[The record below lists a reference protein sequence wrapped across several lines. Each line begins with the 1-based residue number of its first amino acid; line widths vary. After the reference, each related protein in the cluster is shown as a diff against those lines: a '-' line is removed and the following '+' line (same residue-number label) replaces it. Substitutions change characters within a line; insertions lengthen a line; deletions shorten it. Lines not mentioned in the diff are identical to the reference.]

1 MGRITRSASVLVA
14 ALALAGCWAVPGQNP
29 DRTAHNAFESSLTPA
44 TVGELTQAWQSDFG
58 FGIPLAA
65 SDPVVSSDGRAR
77 GPWRMRRLHVRSCR
91 RRVAVAGQ
99 RRVAVLR
106 DG

>member
-1 MGRITRSASVLVA
+1 MRRITRSASVLVA
-14 ALALAGCWAVPGQNP
+14 VLALAGCWAVPGQNP

-65 SDPVVSSDGRAR
+65 SDPVVSSVGVHVVIGGCAAFTFDPADGEWLWLDSGVSR
-77 GPWRMRRLHVRSCR
+77 
-91 RRVAVAGQ
+91 
-99 RRVAVLR
+99 
-106 DG
+106 